1 MLVVVVVAMAARLM
15 MLMMMAAVVV
25 ARVNAAITATATT
38 AVNDGVATA
47 STDAAAAAAMVERCT
62 AVWTQ
67 KRRKVS
73 TGQRSAAIHRSV
85 WLDVTAHVPVVAKV
99 TTHRKT
105 GPGTYKR
112 RAFSSL
118 TELSSF

>member
-1 MLVVVVVAMAARLM
+1 MLVVIVVAMAARWM
-15 MLMMMAAVVV
+15 MLMVVVV
-25 ARVNAAITATATT
+25 ARVNAATT

-47 STDAAAAAAMVERCT
+47 STDAAAAAAMLERCT
-62 AVWTQ
+62 TVWTQ
-67 KRRKVS
+67 KRREVS
-73 TGQRSAAIHRSV
+73 TGQRSAAIHHRSI

>member
-1 MLVVVVVAMAARLM
+1 MLVVIVVAMAARWM
-15 MLMMMAAVVV
+15 MLMVVVV
-25 ARVNAAITATATT
+25 ARVNAATT

>member
-1 MLVVVVVAMAARLM
+1 MLVVIVVAMAARLM
-15 MLMMMAAVVV
+15 MLMMMMVVVV
-25 ARVNAAITATATT
+25 ARVNAATA